1 MAYIQHIQYIQQ
13 LAYIHIKKI
22 IVYLYSRTFQTPWIK
37 ATLLTVSFFLFH
49 ANAKCDLKHIN
60 N

>member
-1 MAYIQHIQYIQQ
+1 MAYIQP
-13 LAYIHIKKI
+13 HIKKV